1 MIRRLSRFLSASILL
16 RNSYVGNSNC
26 IWFFPVLQNIKKIA
40 DWRVWICRDLEI
52 IFLCWMMV
60 VILYMIF
67 LKTQFWQSNIFAN
80 HGPMK
85 LLYFLKLL
93 AQKNHIMKILM
104 FSTNLSK
111 TVNPHIIYKMRIIF
125 SYVSHIF
132 IKGLS
137 ILLDFLLG
145 RMFT

>member
-1 MIRRLSRFLSASILL
+1 
-16 RNSYVGNSNC
+16 
-26 IWFFPVLQNIKKIA
+26 
-40 DWRVWICRDLEI
+40 
-52 IFLCWMMV
+52 MMV

-85 LLYFLKLL
+85 LLYFLKLV

-111 TVNPHIIYKMRIIF
+111 AVKPQIILELRINKY
-125 SYVSHIF
+125 S
-132 IKGLS
+132 
-137 ILLDFLLG
+137 
-145 RMFT
+145 

>member
-1 MIRRLSRFLSASILL
+1 
-16 RNSYVGNSNC
+16 
-26 IWFFPVLQNIKKIA
+26 
-40 DWRVWICRDLEI
+40 
-52 IFLCWMMV
+52 MMV

-85 LLYFLKLL
+85 LLYFLSLV

-111 TVNPHIIYKMRIIF
+111 TVKTHII
-125 SYVSHIF
+125 
-132 IKGLS
+132 LQDNDQ
-137 ILLDFLLG
+137 L
-145 RMFT
+145 